1 MLQQH
6 AGLFAGV
13 GIGIAAVLMFHWCCS
28 GVQFFCWRCNGVGG
42 VQFFLLALCCCGVV
56 LQPFAGVAALSLA
69 LQWCWCCTAFTD
81 VAVACSSFAAALC
94 CSSCSNTDGVSVA
107 CSPLC
112 ALQPLQQCAILLL
125 ALQRRGPFTGWR
137 HCSSV
142 DVADLS
148 LVLHHT
154 ALSFTGVAL
163 QPFRWHCSGVA
174 LQSFC

>member
-1 MLQQH
+1 MWHCGDVALQPLCWCAALLLKLQWR
-6 AGLFAGV
+6 FS
-13 GIGIAAVLMFHWCCS
+13 GIVVAAVCSPLRALQPFRWHCS
-28 GVQFFCWRCNGVGG
+28 GV
-42 VQFFLLALCCCGVV
+42 A
-56 LQPFAGVAALSLA
+56 PLSLVF
-69 LQWCWCCTAFTD
+69 QWP
-81 VAVACSSFAAALC
+81 AALC
-94 CSSCSNTDGVSVA
+94 ARCRHCSDVM
-107 CSPLC
+107 
-112 ALQPLQQCAILLL
+112 LQLLQQCAILLL

-174 LQSFC
+174 LQPFC